1 MSAAQKNL
9 RNYMRQNCVSDEKS
23 LWNKGRASIQGQ
35 ALHVRSARQTART
48 IEVRAVLRHFV
59 PNKGMPPLRR
69 LRVYFYKED
78 KLPMKE
84 IPIWEKSNLSLE
96 EAAAY
101 SGIGINKLREITNE
115 DRCKFVLWVGNKRL
129 IKRRLFDQFIEQ
141 AYSI

>member
-1 MSAAQKNL
+1 MKNPFGTKGALLYSPDGSMCAL
-9 RNYMRQNCVSDEKS
+9 RGRQP
-23 LWNKGRASIQGQ
+23 GQ
-35 ALHVRSARQTART
+35 PN
-48 IEVRAVLRHFV
+48 VRAALRHFV
-59 PNKGMPPLRR
+59 PYKGLHPLRR

>member
-1 MSAAQKNL
+1 MCAL
-9 RNYMRQNCVSDEKS
+9 RGRQP
-23 LWNKGRASIQGQ
+23 GQ
-35 ALHVRSARQTART
+35 PN
-48 IEVRAVLRHFV
+48 VRAVLRHFV
-59 PNKGMPPLRR
+59 PNKEMPPLRR